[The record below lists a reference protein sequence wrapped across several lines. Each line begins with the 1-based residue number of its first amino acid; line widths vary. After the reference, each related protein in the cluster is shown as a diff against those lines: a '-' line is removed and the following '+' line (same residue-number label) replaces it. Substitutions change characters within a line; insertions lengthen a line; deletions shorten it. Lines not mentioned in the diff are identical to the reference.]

1 MAKMNPLNTVTR
13 KCSSDFASKQPKMPE
28 YYQSKKTNVSGP
40 ELCTKINKKNT
51 PPFSLWCAKQEIDTK
66 GQFLPKSKPKIT
78 KISALPYKQ
87 GS

>member
-28 YYQSKKTNVSGP
+28 YYQSRK
-40 ELCTKINKKNT
+40 NKRFRARTMYKNQQKNT

-66 GQFLPKSKPKIT
+66 GQLNSE
-78 KISALPYKQ
+78 
-87 GS
+87 